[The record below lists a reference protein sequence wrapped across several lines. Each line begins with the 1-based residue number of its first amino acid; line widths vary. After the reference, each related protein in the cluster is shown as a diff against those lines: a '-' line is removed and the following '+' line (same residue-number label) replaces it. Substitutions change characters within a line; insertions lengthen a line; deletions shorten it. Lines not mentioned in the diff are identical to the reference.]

1 MRYEPSKHKMPRF
14 PYSTVSVFTITLA
27 LTLSAP
33 VVSAAQVQATP
44 THPAATSNTAA
55 GSQAGQST
63 EPSRE
68 PTPVTAAGSATA
80 PQPAPTNGQPA
91 PGVPDGS
98 AASQQSNSSKS
109 LASHAAPAL
118 TLEQQ
123 IARLPPITD
132 SNIDV
137 QAQSKAI
144 LQHLGEILHFYRLAT
159 TKIQKAGEASDVLY
173 AEQAKSQ
180 ATQIAQLAFQSARN
194 EAALLTRVNV
204 PADSPAPSG
213 EEGATAPAHQRLAAA
228 RARIMGQI
236 AALQAVDAAND
247 AAIAHSNAK
256 TRPPLLQKQEQIDGE
271 FKLLQAT
278 LGAINRLANFT
289 DAESGRTG
297 LIGDIDRLASSAPE
311 LNAGTGKSIT
321 MPPLQNI
328 GDAQH
333 SGLVTQAGV
342 LFDLLSARH
351 AIDNQLAQA
360 DRLRA
365 SANNLRTPF
374 VNMLRS
380 TIHQGDALMRQTVD
394 LKATPT
400 TDTQDILA
408 TRKTFDQLTANFRV
422 LSDAMLPLSQEVMV
436 LDAQRGTLSSWRT
449 AVDAEYKTLLRSLL
463 VRVGE
468 IAVALLVLMLLSQL
482 WSRATVRYVQD
493 LRRRRQLLL
502 VRRIIVGFL
511 GGLIVL
517 FGFITQFSSLA
528 TFAGFLTAGIAVGLQ
543 TILLSVAAYFFIIG
557 RYGVKVGDRITVA
570 GVTGTVIEV
579 GIARFYMMELVGS
592 GTELHSTGRVAVFAN
607 SVLFQTGTPLYK
619 QLPGTE
625 YAWHE
630 LVARLAPNADTDAVT
645 KALVDVVAG
654 VYQGYRQSIEA
665 QQHQIEAW
673 MGTALDTPRIEA
685 RLRMSDEGP
694 QVAVLFPVEIESAAK
709 TDEAIAG
716 KLVQLMRTDGP
727 LKSNL
732 AGTPVIKAAIKI

>member
-1 MRYEPSKHKMPRF
+1 M
-14 PYSTVSVFTITLA
+14 
-27 LTLSAP
+27 
-33 VVSAAQVQATP
+33 
-44 THPAATSNTAA
+44 
-55 GSQAGQST
+55 
-63 EPSRE
+63 
-68 PTPVTAAGSATA
+68 
-80 PQPAPTNGQPA
+80 
-91 PGVPDGS
+91 
-98 AASQQSNSSKS
+98 
-109 LASHAAPAL
+109 
-118 TLEQQ
+118 
-123 IARLPPITD
+123 TD

-144 LQHLGEILHFYRLAT
+144 LQHLGEILHFYRAAT

-194 EAALLTRVNV
+194 EAALLTRINV
-204 PADSPAPSG
+204 PANSSAPSG
-213 EEGATAPAHQRLAAA
+213 EEGSTTAPAHQRLAAA

-278 LGAINRLANFT
+278 LDAINRLANFT
-289 DAESGRTG
+289 DTESGRSG

-311 LNAGTGKSIT
+311 LNAGTGKAIT
-321 MPPLQNI
+321 VPPLQNL
-328 GDAQH
+328 GDTQH
-333 SGLVTQAGV
+333 AGLVTQAGV
-342 LFDLLSARH
+342 LFDLLSVRR
-351 AIDNQLAQA
+351 AIDSQLAQA

-374 VNMLRS
+374 VNMLR
-380 TIHQGDALMRQTVD
+380 TTMRQGEALLGQTVD

-408 TRKTFDQLTANFRV
+408 TRKTFDQLTATFRV

-468 IAVALLVLMLLSQL
+468 IALALIVLMLLSQL

-592 GTELHSTGRVAVFAN
+592 GSELHPTGRVAVFAN

-625 YAWHE
+625 YVWHE
-630 LVARLAPNADTDAVT
+630 LVAKLTPNADTEVVT
-645 KALVDVVAG
+645 KAIVDTVDS
-654 VYQGYRQSIEA
+654 VYQGYRQTIES
-665 QQHQIEAW
+665 QQHEIESW
-673 MGTALDTPRIEA
+673 MGTAIDKPRIDA
-685 RLRMSDEGP
+685 HLRMGDGGL
-694 QVAVLFPVEIESAAK
+694 QLAVLFPVQIQASAK
-709 TDEAIAG
+709 TDEAIAS
-716 KLVQLMRTDGP
+716 KLVQQMKSDGP
-727 LKSNL
+727 LKDGL
-732 AGTPVIKAAIKI
+732 ASTPVITAAIKH